1 MHSGALVMAQDCTK
15 LLNKKVELRGHSI
28 FHLKA
33 RLRFNFMEHLKMHKI
48 MKKMMKDYI
57 VADDSLHIMYM
68 VRLRVHSMLHL
79 RINLV
84 NFIKMHK
91 RVHEKR
97 LH

>member
-1 MHSGALVMAQDCTK
+1 
-15 LLNKKVELRGHSI
+15 
-28 FHLKA
+28 
-33 RLRFNFMEHLKMHKI
+33 MHKI
-48 MKKMMKDYI
+48 MKKMMKHY
-57 VADDSLHIMYM
+57 VVVDDSLHIMYR

-84 NFIKMHK
+84 TFIKIHK

>member
-1 MHSGALVMAQDCTK
+1 
-15 LLNKKVELRGHSI
+15 
-28 FHLKA
+28 
-33 RLRFNFMEHLKMHKI
+33 MHKI